1 MGTCESEENPAFRTV
16 DSISRQNSNFY
27 QRKESDVT
35 SNYTNGNYKTNY
47 NTIDHDGGVYKI
59 SRRKIKPQKIV
70 NFNDFNNIPIQDNNT
85 NYSVSSKSRT
95 ETSDNYV
102 ICEANLDKFSRV
114 RTLDSMKSSSSSSV
128 FQTNTFRSKNSNNID
143 YKKNVNEKKRY
154 LRRIHSSDKAL
165 EILTE
170 ENLKKLNSNHTE
182 EHHNN
187 IHNYFHNNNFL
198 DNKNEI
204 EFAISNDI
212 DFKCIKTIHA
222 HKEKISCATELHNNH
237 SFATGSYD
245 NTIKIWN
252 MQSNL
257 NNDKT
262 IKEEGNVLCI
272 LEFEENMLLS
282 GTSKNNINLWN
293 LMNLQLFYTFKGHKS
308 WVNNLTKINNRYFAS
323 CSNDHNVLIWD
334 YHNKVCVKTLQGHAD
349 GVLSVIALSD
359 GKLCSGGADLSIKIW
374 DSLSGKCCL
383 TLLGHKKWI
392 KCLYQLNNNYILS
405 GSDDKTIKMWE
416 NDKCLHTFLGHARSV
431 RTLCQINDYFFASGS
446 FDKTIKIWDIYN
458 YNCVHTILGHNDLIL
473 IIIKMKSG
481 EIISCSSDHEIKL
494 WISN

>member
-1 MGTCESEENPAFRTV
+1 MGTCESEENPAFRTI
-16 DSISRQNSNFY
+16 DSFSRQSSNIFHR
-27 QRKESDVT
+27 QESNAT
-35 SNYTNGNYKTNY
+35 SNYMNGTYKANY

-59 SRRKIKPQKIV
+59 SRRKIKPEKIV
-70 NFNDFNNIPIQDNNT
+70 RLNDFNNIPIQDNNT

-114 RTLDSMKSSSSSSV
+114 RTLDSVKSSSSSSV
-128 FQTNTFRSKNSNNID
+128 FQVNTFRSKKSNNID
-143 YKKNVNEKKRY
+143 LKKNIDEKKRSF
-154 LRRIHSSDKAL
+154 RRKIHSSDKAL

-170 ENLKKLNSNHTE
+170 ENLKKLNNNHIE
-182 EHHNN
+182 K
-187 IHNYFHNNNFL
+187 YHNNNFM
-198 DNKNEI
+198 DNRNDIEI
-204 EFAISNDI
+204 GMPNDI

-222 HKEKISCATELHNNH
+222 HDEKIVCATQLNNKH

-252 MQSNL
+252 LQSNL

-262 IKEEGNVLCI
+262 IKEEGNVLCL

-282 GTSKNNINLWN
+282 GTNKNNINLWN
-293 LMNLQLFYTFKGHKS
+293 LLNLKLFYTFKGHNS

-323 CSNDHNVLIWD
+323 CSNDHNVFIWD
-334 YHNKVCVKTLQGHAD
+334 YHNKICVKNLQGHAD
-349 GVLSVIALSD
+349 GVLSIITLSN

-374 DSLSGKCCL
+374 DCLSGKCCT

-392 KCLYQLNNNYILS
+392 KCLYQLSNNYLLS
-405 GSDDKTIKMWE
+405 GSDDKTIKMWA
-416 NDKCLHTFLGHARSV
+416 NDKCLHTFVGHIRSV

-446 FDKTIKIWDIYN
+446 FDKSIKIWDIYN
-458 YNCVHTILGHNDLIL
+458 YNCVHTIYGHNDLIL

-481 EIISCSSDHEIKL
+481 EIVSCSNDHEIKV